1 MYAYLKRSFKY
12 FHFRGFLLHTK
23 NYGFG
28 GIIIEDNYACSTFL
42 GVQHELN
49 TPGNIYNQ
57 RKEEAV

>member
-1 MYAYLKRSFKY
+1 MFSFQG
-12 FHFRGFLLHTK
+12 FFLLHTK

-57 RKEEAV
+57 RKEETV